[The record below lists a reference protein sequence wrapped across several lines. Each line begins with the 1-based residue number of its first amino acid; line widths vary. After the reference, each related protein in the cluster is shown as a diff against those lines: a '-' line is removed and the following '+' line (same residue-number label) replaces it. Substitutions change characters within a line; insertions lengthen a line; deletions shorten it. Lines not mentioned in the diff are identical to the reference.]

1 MADSRVPRSSQ
12 SGLHRRLDEVVLRHL
27 SSGWRQPVRGFSH
40 AAFSGLERLAGAD
53 LIVDAGCGT
62 AHSAVVLAHRFPNHT
77 IIGVDRSAARLA
89 RSPALPA
96 NVVLVRA
103 ELADFWRLARTN
115 GLNLQCHF
123 LLYPNPWP
131 KPGHLKRRWHAHPVW
146 PDLLALGGAL
156 EMRTNFEVYAEE
168 FARALELAGH
178 SSDLQVLSLMP
189 EAAISPFE
197 TKYARS
203 GHRLFRVTANL
214 G

>member
-12 SGLHRRLDEVVLRHL
+12 SGPHQRLDEVVRRHL
-27 SSGWRQPVRGFSH
+27 STTWREPIRGFSQATF
-40 AAFSGLERLAGAD
+40 AALDHLAEAD

-62 AHSAVVLAHRFPNHT
+62 CHSTIELACRFPAQT
-77 IIGVDRSAARLA
+77 IIGVDRSEARLA
-89 RSPALPA
+89 RAPALPA
-96 NVVLVRA
+96 NAVLVRA
-103 ELADFWRLARTN
+103 ELADFWRLARMA
-115 GLNLQCHF
+115 GWRLRRHY

-131 KPGHLKRRWHAHPVW
+131 KPGHLQRRWHAHPVW
-146 PDLLALGGAL
+146 PDLLALGGRL
-156 EMRTNFEVYAEE
+156 EMRTNFDRYAEE

-178 SSDLQVLSLMP
+178 ASRLQVLSLRP

-203 GHRLFRVTANL
+203 GHRLFRVTADL